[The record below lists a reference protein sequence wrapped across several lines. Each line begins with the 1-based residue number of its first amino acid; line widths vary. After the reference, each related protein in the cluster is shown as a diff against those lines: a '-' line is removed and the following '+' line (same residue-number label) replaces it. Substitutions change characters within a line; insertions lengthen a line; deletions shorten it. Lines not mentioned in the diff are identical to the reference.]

1 MTSPTLAETA
11 PRLGLDPKRSARR
24 RRVARWRESG
34 GIWAVVFAAP
44 AVAVFAVFSWGPI
57 VQAAIMS
64 FQKTNLVLPAE
75 WVGIENFTYVLG
87 DPLLPTALLNTLWFT
102 VLALVFGF
110 PVPLVLA
117 VFLAELRRTGWIY
130 SVLAYLPVVIP
141 PVVAVLLWK
150 VFYDPSSAGLF
161 NTILGWVGLGPFPW
175 LNSGPTAMPSIVL
188 EVTWANAGSTVI
200 IYLAA
205 LIAVRRELYD
215 AAELDG
221 AGILKRVWHI
231 TLPQIRHIILIMM
244 LLQIVGTM
252 QVFTEIYIFTG
263 GGPNNATL
271 TLLLMIYNYAFVN
284 GDFGAATALSVLLA
298 LILGIFSAAFQLATR
313 RWGTS

>member
-1 MTSPTLAETA
+1 MSSTI
-11 PRLGLDPKRSARR
+11 ARR
-24 RRVARWRESG
+24 RRRAAWQSSG
-34 GIWAVVFAAP
+34 GMWALIFALPAVIVFAL
-44 AVAVFAVFSWGPI
+44 FAWGPI
-57 VQAAIMS
+57 IQAAVMS
-64 FQKTNLVLPAE
+64 FQKTNLVKPAE
-75 WVGIENFTYVLG
+75 WVGLGNFTYVLA

-102 VLALVFGF
+102 VLALVLGF

-117 VFLAELRRTGWIY
+117 VFLAELRKTGWLY

-150 VFYDPSSAGLF
+150 VFYDPSTTGLF
-161 NTILGWVGLGPFPW
+161 NGILGIFGIAPQPW
-175 LNSGPTAMPSIVL
+175 LNSAGSAMPSIVL

-205 LIAVRRELYD
+205 LVAVRRELYD

-221 AGILKRVWHI
+221 AGILSRVWHV
-231 TLPQIRHIILIMM
+231 TLPQIRGVILIMM

-252 QVFTEIYIFTG
+252 QVFTEVYIFTG
-263 GGPNNATL
+263 GGPNHATL

-298 LILGIFSAAFQLATR
+298 LLLAAFSAVFQLATR
-313 RWGTS
+313 RWGTT